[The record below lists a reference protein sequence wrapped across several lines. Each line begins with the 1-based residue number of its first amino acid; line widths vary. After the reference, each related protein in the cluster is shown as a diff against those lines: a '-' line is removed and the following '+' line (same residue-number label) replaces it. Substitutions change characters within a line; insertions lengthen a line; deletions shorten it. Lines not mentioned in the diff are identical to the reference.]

1 MTADTDPAMTDSPA
15 LSSLQAASAESG
27 IADTPA
33 NRRRAWTNTGVLIA
47 AQAIIG
53 AQMSM
58 LFITA
63 GLAGAMIA
71 PNPCF
76 ATLPV
81 SMTMLGSALSARFLS
96 GFMARHGR
104 RLGFTLACMVAA
116 LGAGIA
122 FTGLER
128 GSFALFTLGCML
140 IGAYMSAQGFFR
152 FAAADVA
159 PTAMQP
165 RMISIVQ
172 AGGLVSALIGPQLA
186 TITAEMT
193 AVPFAMTFAVIIG
206 LNLLGP
212 LIFSLLDIPVLPRPR
227 AVKGAAPE
235 GRSTAEILR
244 TPEIAVAIICAMV
257 SYALMNLV
265 MTSTPLAMVGCGF
278 ATGDAANVTAAH
290 MVAMFGPAFFTGSLI
305 ARFGAERIVAIGLV
319 ILASSGAVAL
329 SGVEIG
335 QFYVAL
341 ILLGLGW
348 NFGFIGA
355 TAMVTAA
362 HTPAERGRVQGI
374 NDTIVFGGVFLAS
387 LSSGALMGC
396 TGGTAQQ
403 GWSAVNLA
411 MVPFLILAGGAL
423 IWLSLRPSE
432 TR

>member
-1 MTADTDPAMTDSPA
+1 MTAAV
-15 LSSLQAASAESG
+15 
-27 IADTPA
+27 ADTPE
-33 NRRRAWTNTGVLIA
+33 NRRRAWSNLWVLTT
-47 AQAIIG
+47 AQAVIG

-58 LFITA
+58 VFITA

-81 SMTMLGSALSARFLS
+81 SMTMLGSAVSARLLS
-96 GFMARHGR
+96 GFMARRGR

-116 LGAGIA
+116 LGAGVA
-122 FTGLER
+122 FAGLQK
-128 GSFALFTLGCML
+128 GSFVLFTLGCTL

-159 PTAMQP
+159 PETLQP
-165 RMISIVQ
+165 RMISLVQ

-186 TITAEMT
+186 SITAEAS
-193 AVPFAMTFAVIIG
+193 AVPFATTFAAIIG

-212 LIFSLLDIPVLPRPR
+212 VIFSMLRIPVPERR
-227 AVKGAAPE
+227 GANAPGAG
-235 GRSTAEILR
+235 GRSTAELLR

-265 MTSTPLAMVGCGF
+265 MTSTPLAIVGCGF
-278 ATGDAANVTAAH
+278 GTSEAANVTAAH
-290 MVAMFGPAFFTGSLI
+290 IIAMFAPAFFTGSLI
-305 ARFGAERIVAIGLV
+305 TRFGAERVVATGLV
-319 ILASSGAVAL
+319 ILAAAGAVAL
-329 SGVEIG
+329 SGVSLDK
-335 QFYVAL
+335 FYLAL

-362 HTPAERGRVQGI
+362 HRPEERGRVQGI

-396 TGGTAQQ
+396 SGGTAEQ
-403 GWSAVNLA
+403 GWSAVNMA

-423 IWLSLRPSE
+423 IWLTLRPRE
-432 TR
+432 IA

>member
-1 MTADTDPAMTDSPA
+1 MTAAV
-15 LSSLQAASAESG
+15 
-27 IADTPA
+27 ADTPE
-33 NRRRAWTNTGVLIA
+33 NRRRAWSNLWVLTT
-47 AQAIIG
+47 AQALIG

-58 LFITA
+58 VFITA

-81 SMTMLGSALSARFLS
+81 SMTMLGSTISARLLS

-116 LGAGIA
+116 LGAGVA
-122 FTGLER
+122 FAGLQK
-128 GSFALFTLGCML
+128 GSFVLFTLGCTL

-159 PTAMQP
+159 PETLQP
-165 RMISIVQ
+165 RMISLVQ

-186 TITAEMT
+186 SITAEAS
-193 AVPFAMTFAVIIG
+193 AVPFATTFAAIIG

-212 LIFSLLDIPVLPRPR
+212 VIFSMLRIPVPERR
-227 AVKGAAPE
+227 GANAPGAG
-235 GRSTAEILR
+235 GRSTAELLR

-265 MTSTPLAMVGCGF
+265 MTSTPLAIVGCGF
-278 ATGDAANVTAAH
+278 GTSEAANVTAAH
-290 MVAMFGPAFFTGSLI
+290 IIAMFAPAFFTGSLI
-305 ARFGAERIVAIGLV
+305 TRFGAERVVATGLV
-319 ILASSGAVAL
+319 ILAAAGAVAL
-329 SGVEIG
+329 SGVSLDK
-335 QFYVAL
+335 FYLAL

-362 HTPAERGRVQGI
+362 HRPEERGRVQGI

-396 TGGTAQQ
+396 SGGTAEQ
-403 GWSAVNLA
+403 GWSAVNMA

-423 IWLSLRPSE
+423 IWLTLRPRE
-432 TR
+432 IA

>member
-1 MTADTDPAMTDSPA
+1 MTAAV
-15 LSSLQAASAESG
+15 
-27 IADTPA
+27 ADTPE
-33 NRRRAWTNTGVLIA
+33 NRRRAWSNLWVLTT
-47 AQAIIG
+47 AQALIG

-58 LFITA
+58 VFITA

-81 SMTMLGSALSARFLS
+81 SMTMLGSAVSARFLS

-104 RLGFTLACMVAA
+104 RLGFTLACMIAA
-116 LGAGIA
+116 LGAGTA
-122 FTGLER
+122 FAGLQK
-128 GSFALFTLGCML
+128 GSFALFTLGCAL
-140 IGAYMSAQGFFR
+140 IGTYMSAQGFFR
-152 FAAADVA
+152 FAAVDVA
-159 PTAMQP
+159 PEPLQP
-165 RMISIVQ
+165 RMISLVQ

-186 TITAEMT
+186 SITAEAS

-212 LIFSLLDIPVLPRPR
+212 LIFSMLRIPVPPQ
-227 AVKGAAPE
+227 AGHGAGTTAGT
-235 GRSTAEILR
+235 GRSTSELLR

-278 ATGDAANVTAAH
+278 GTGDAANVTAAH
-290 MVAMFGPAFFTGSLI
+290 MVAMFAPAFFTGNLI
-305 ARFGAERIVAIGLV
+305 SRFGAERIVAAGLT
-319 ILASSGAVAL
+319 ILAAGGAVAL
-329 SGVEIG
+329 SGVALDK
-335 QFYVAL
+335 FYVAL

-362 HTPAERGRVQGI
+362 HRPEERGRVQGI

-396 TGGTAQQ
+396 GGGTAEQ

-423 IWLSLRPSE
+423 IWLTLRPRE
-432 TR
+432 TA